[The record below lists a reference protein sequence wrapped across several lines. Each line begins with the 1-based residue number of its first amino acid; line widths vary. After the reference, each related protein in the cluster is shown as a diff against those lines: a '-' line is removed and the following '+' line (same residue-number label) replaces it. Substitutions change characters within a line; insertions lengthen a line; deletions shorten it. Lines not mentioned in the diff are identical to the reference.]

1 MAAHSRDLR
10 RFMEFGRK
18 IVCVGRNFGEHAA
31 ELGNPVPKT
40 PLIFLKPP
48 SSYLKQGGKIKIP
61 PGCNVLHHEVEL
73 GVVIGK
79 TGVFISESDAMNHVG
94 GYALALDMTAR
105 DIQDAAKKKGWP
117 WSLAKGFDTAL
128 PISELIP
135 KEEIP
140 DPNNVHLWL
149 KVDDEIKQDGST
161 QDFIFKIPH
170 LISYISQN
178 MTLEEGD
185 LILTGTPQGV
195 SEVKPGQTIVC
206 GLADKIQ
213 MTFPVSL

>member
-1 MAAHSRDLR
+1 MK
-10 RFMEFGRK
+10 E
-18 IVCVGRNFGEHAA
+18 
-31 ELGNPVPKT
+31 
-40 PLIFLKPP
+40 
-48 SSYLKQGGKIKIP
+48 GGKIKIP
-61 PGCNVLHHEVEL
+61 PGCNELHHEVEL

-79 TGVFISESDAMNHVG
+79 TGVFIPESDAMNHVG

-105 DIQDAAKKKGWP
+105 DIQDASKKKGWP

-128 PISELIP
+128 PISEFIP

-140 DPNNVHLWL
+140 DPNNVRLWL